1 MAERKE
7 LEVEVL
13 GEEVKEFNLD
23 VEREEEL
30 DPDSDRVIT
39 LDDRNSDIRLEEVSK
54 WLSKWGFMS
63 DSDMAR
69 VHIGQRTWPAFKY
82 QEVVPKEKW

>member
-54 WLSKWGFMS
+54 
-63 DSDMAR
+63 
-69 VHIGQRTWPAFKY
+69 
-82 QEVVPKEKW
+82 